1 MSFVQKGTMRRA
13 LWGALAVLLC
23 LIVVA
28 ALPSV
33 QTRLAR
39 AALSRLDGVDV
50 RLDYLAAGLGG
61 VTVEGLRIAA
71 PGLEASVER
80 ADVDLAFW
88 SSLAR
93 LGLDFEQVRISGV
106 DVRVAPV
113 PGEEKPVSAAGP
125 REPFAGLGP
134 VARLPKR
141 IRVRALE
148 ADGRLAVRPS
158 EDVEVAGPWKLTLD
172 SLGAG
177 ATATLRLE
185 ASTETRRDG
194 EAVAAS
200 AVAASATADV
210 ASDGRVT
217 RLAVDGG
224 LRPVDRD
231 VEVRAAAVAE
241 LGADAERYRFDL
253 DGPKAR
259 LAQLEASFVPRVS
272 LDGSWELNVTEGVV
286 AAFARGRSTADV
298 SATSTGRLHADLA
311 QRRAEIEASVRGEGR
326 GWDALDPRLAD
337 LGPLTLGAD
346 VDAGLDRDAVSF
358 RKVEV
363 GIRSEAHGELLRIAA
378 LQPLRFDLQTW
389 LVEPEK
395 PAEPALRL
403 AATDVP
409 LHWLGGLVPAARIDG
424 GRFSGT
430 LEVVRDAGRTTLLVA
445 QPLKA
450 TSVTL
455 RPVQGVRLPPF
466 DVTLVPRATLGG
478 GALEADVE
486 QLRITARTGFDVQF
500 KGRATTSRSAWPLTT
515 FEGSLSARVPLF
527 KKAIPELHDF
537 AGATRLQVDFDAL
550 ALLIERATFGADADD
565 GRHLI
570 AVELSGQEPLRVL
583 LPHFAID
590 WNAFKPQSLSLR
602 LDRMPVAWVSPYL
615 PEIGF
620 RRGELSADLEVA
632 AGGGQGVRLTAA
644 EPVTV
649 NNLRLAYRDRVAQ
662 RTVTAT
668 VRPTLVLS
676 NALSALRLQDLR
688 LSGSGGDDVRGEI
701 SVEEKGDT
709 GLVAI
714 SVALDGNVKQLA
726 QRFGADLGKL
736 TWRQSG
742 ELELATRRLS
752 VGELKVAITDR
763 DGTAFLQ
770 LDALRPFAVTPAPL
784 HFETDGGGSAPV
796 LHAAVTPLKLESLLP
811 NLFGFDLEGVLPE
824 GEFFGAVDDDGR
836 LVLSAPSPLT
846 FRDVSVR
853 WGEAT
858 LLDRVSMS
866 VDYEV
871 AYGGDGV
878 QARSVDLTAMTRDGR
893 MLLHSTTEAIA
904 PLAVDQLVNEA
915 QIHVEGNLAPLAEQ
929 PILASLPK
937 FSAGTL
943 ETSLAY
949 KRVGADATFAMS
961 TKLRD
966 AVAEGPGR
974 LPDLDL
980 QLDADGV
987 LGDHVK
993 VALPVH
999 LASPDFGMSDLRFE
1013 GALQRKAGGN
1023 VAFDAALTG
1032 ERVAMNDVERLIDFM
1047 GSMRGAPA
1055 AEPAASSPRLAP
1067 LSEEKIAAIA
1077 KLRAVRDSMPAWSGY
1092 AGKATVALGKVE
1104 FPSFA
1109 VEGVRGKLDVTPAR
1123 AALTGV
1129 SASLLGANLRA
1140 AATVGFDAAKP
1151 RPYSLD
1157 LNTAV
1162 KNLELG
1168 RVFQAAAPGVPPTAD
1183 GRFDFATTL
1192 SGEGLNPLD
1201 LVLSSLGEVRL
1212 SGRDGVFRGLAA
1224 SAGTGSKAARVIG
1237 FLTFSRE
1244 LKAIGRLLDGLG
1256 QIRFKQADLRLERT
1270 ADRIELKELSIVSP
1284 QLKIDA
1290 AGDIEL
1296 APLQPVL
1303 LSPLNVT
1310 ARLAAAGDIAILFD
1324 GMKLLEGE
1332 RGQPGYRNVTKPI
1345 AIAGTAAAPDTSS
1358 FWALLDEGAGN
1369 AGGSFGVGLR
1379 ALNAKLEAGRKSPA
1393 PSPTPNPTP

>member
-1 MSFVQKGTMRRA
+1 MRRV
-13 LWGALAVLLC
+13 LWSALAVLLC
-23 LIVVA
+23 LIVLA
-28 ALPSV
+28 ALPPV

-61 VTVEGLRIAA
+61 VTVEGLRVAA

-93 LGLDFEQVRISGV
+93 LGLDVEQVRIDGV
-106 DVRVAPV
+106 DIRIVPV
-113 PGEEKPVSAAGP
+113 PGEKPAPAAGP
-125 REPFAGLGP
+125 HEPFAGLGP

-141 IRVRALE
+141 IRVRAFA
-148 ADGRLAVRPS
+148 ADGRLAVQPS
-158 EDVEVAGPWKLTLD
+158 EDVEIAGPWKLTLD

-200 AVAASATADV
+200 TIAASATADV

-217 RLAVDGG
+217 RVALDGG
-224 LRPVDRD
+224 LRPLDRD
-231 VEVRAAAVAE
+231 VEVRASAAVE

-259 LAQLEASFVPRVS
+259 LVHLEASFVPRVS

-298 SATSTGRLHADLA
+298 TATSTGRLHADLA
-311 QRRAEIEASVRGEGR
+311 QRRAEIQASVRGEGH
-326 GWDALDPRLAD
+326 GWDTLDPRLAD
-337 LGPLTLGAD
+337 LGSLTFGAD
-346 VDAGLDRDAVSF
+346 VDASLDRDAVSV
-358 RKVEV
+358 RKVEA
-363 GIRSEAHGELLRIAA
+363 GIQSAVHGELLRVAA

-409 LHWLGGLVPAARIDG
+409 LEWLGGLVPAVQIDR

-430 LEVVRDAGRTTLLVA
+430 LEVVREAARTTLLVA

-450 TSVTL
+450 TGVTL
-455 RPVQGVRLPPF
+455 RPVQGVKLPPF
-466 DVTLVPRATLGG
+466 DVTLVPHATLGG
-478 GALEADVE
+478 GELEADIE
-486 QLRITARTGFDVQF
+486 QLRVTARTGFDVQF
-500 KGRATTSRSAWPLTT
+500 KGRATTSRSAWPVTG
-515 FEGSLSARVPLF
+515 FEGSLTARVPML

-565 GRHLI
+565 GRHLV

-583 LPHFAID
+583 LPQFAID
-590 WNAFKPQSLSLR
+590 WNAFKPQTLSVR

-615 PEIGF
+615 PELAF
-620 RRGELSADLEVA
+620 RSGELSADLEVA
-632 AGGGQGVRLTAA
+632 AGGGKGVRLTAA
-644 EPVTV
+644 KPVTV
-649 NNLRLAYRDRVAQ
+649 NNLRLAYRDLVAQ

-676 NALSALRLQDLR
+676 NALSVLRLQDLR

-701 SVEEKGDT
+701 SLEQKADT
-709 GLVAI
+709 DLVAV

-736 TWRQSG
+736 TWRQTG
-742 ELELATRRLS
+742 ELELPTRRLS

-784 HFETDGGGSAPV
+784 HFETAGGGPAPV
-796 LHAAVTPLKLESLLP
+796 LHATVTPLKLESLLP
-811 NLFGFDLEGVLPE
+811 NLLGFDLEGVLPE
-824 GEFFGAVDDDGR
+824 GEFFGAVDSDGR

-853 WGEAT
+853 WGDAT

-878 QARSVDLTAMTRDGR
+878 QARSVDLTAIARDGR
-893 MLLHSTTEAIA
+893 MLLHSTTQAVA
-904 PLAVDQLVNEA
+904 PLAVDRLLNEA
-915 QIHVEGNLAPLAEQ
+915 QIHVEGNLGPLAEQ
-929 PILASLPK
+929 PILASLPRLT
-937 FSAGTL
+937 AGTL
-943 ETSLAY
+943 EASLAY
-949 KRVGADATFAMS
+949 NRVGADATFTMS

-966 AVAEGPGR
+966 AVADGPGH

-987 LGDHVK
+987 LGDHLK
-993 VALPVH
+993 VALPLH
-999 LASPDFGMSDLRFE
+999 LSSTDFGESDLRFD
-1013 GALQRKAGGN
+1013 GKLQRKAGGQL
-1023 VAFDAALTG
+1023 AFDASLNG
-1032 ERVAMNDVERLIDFM
+1032 GRVAMSDVERLIGFV
-1047 GSMRGAPA
+1047 STMRDTTAPA
-1055 AEPAASSPRLAP
+1055 SGSAPAASSPRLAP

-1077 KLRAVRDSMPAWSGY
+1077 KLRAARDSVPAWSGLG
-1092 AGKATVALGKVE
+1092 GKASVALGKIE

-1109 VEGVRGKLDVTPAR
+1109 VEGVSGKLDVAPAR
-1123 AALTGV
+1123 ASLSGV
-1129 SASLLGANLRA
+1129 RASLLGAALNA
-1140 AATVGFDAAKP
+1140 AAIVTFDAGKP
-1151 RPYSLD
+1151 KPYSLD
-1157 LNTAV
+1157 LNAAV
-1162 KNLELG
+1162 KKLELG
-1168 RVFQAAAPGVPPTAD
+1168 RLFAAVAPGTPPTAE
-1183 GRFDFATTL
+1183 GRVEFATTMT
-1192 SGEGLNPLD
+1192 SEGLNPLD
-1201 LVLSSLGEVRL
+1201 LALSSVGELRL
-1212 SGRDGVFRGLAA
+1212 TGRDGVFRGLAA
-1224 SAGTGSKAARVIG
+1224 NAGTGSKAARVIG
-1237 FLTFSRE
+1237 ILTFSRE

-1256 QIRFKQADLRLERT
+1256 EIRFKQADLKLERT
-1270 ADRIELKELSIVSP
+1270 PDRIELSQLSIVSP
-1284 QLKIDA
+1284 QVRIDA
-1290 AGDIEL
+1290 TGDIEL
-1296 APLQPVL
+1296 AALRPVL
-1303 LSPLNVT
+1303 LSPLNVS
-1310 ARLAAAGDIAILFD
+1310 ARIGAAGDIAVLFD

-1332 RGQPGYRNVTKPI
+1332 KGQAGYRNVTKPI
-1345 AIAGTAAAPDTSS
+1345 VIAGSAAAPDTSA

-1369 AGGSFGVGLR
+1369 ARGSFGVGLR
-1379 ALNAKLEAGRKSPA
+1379 ALNSKLEAGRKSPA
-1393 PSPTPNPTP
+1393 P

>member
-1 MSFVQKGTMRRA
+1 MRRV
-13 LWGALAVLLC
+13 LWSALAVLIC

-28 ALPSV
+28 ALPPV

-39 AALSRLDGVDV
+39 AVLSRLDGVDV
-50 RLDYLAAGLGG
+50 RLDRLAAGLGG
-61 VTVEGLRIAA
+61 VTVQGLRVAA

-93 LGLDFEQVRISGV
+93 FGLDVEQVRIDGV
-106 DVRVAPV
+106 DVRVVPV
-113 PGEEKPVSAAGP
+113 PGEKPPPAGGT

-148 ADGRLAVRPS
+148 ADGRLAVQPS
-158 EDVEVAGPWKLTLD
+158 EDVEIAGPWKLTLD

-200 AVAASATADV
+200 TITASATADV

-217 RLAVDGG
+217 RVTLDGG
-224 LRPVDRD
+224 LRPLDRD
-231 VEVRAAAVAE
+231 VEVRAAAAAE
-241 LGADAERYRFDL
+241 LGAEAERYRFDL

-259 LAQLEASFVPRVS
+259 LAHLEASFVPRVS

-298 SATSTGRLHADLA
+298 TATSTGRLHADLA
-311 QRRAEIEASVRGEGR
+311 QRRAEIQASVRGEGR
-326 GWDALDPRLAD
+326 GWDTLDPRLAD

-346 VDAGLDRDAVSF
+346 VDAGLDGDAVSV
-358 RKVEV
+358 RRLEA
-363 GIRSEAHGELLRIAA
+363 GIQSAVHGEVLRVAA
-378 LQPLRFDLQTW
+378 LQPLRFDSQTW

-409 LHWLGGLVPAARIDG
+409 LEWLGGLVPAARIDR

-430 LEVVRDAGRTTLLVA
+430 LEVLREAGRTTLLVA

-450 TSVTL
+450 TGVTL
-455 RPVQGVRLPPF
+455 RPVQGVKLPAF
-466 DVTLVPRATLGG
+466 DVTLVPHATLGS
-478 GALEADVE
+478 GALEADIE

-500 KGRATTSRSAWPLTT
+500 KGRATTSRSVWPVTG
-515 FEGSLSARVPLF
+515 FEGSVSARVPAIN
-527 KKAIPELHDF
+527 KAIPGLRDLD
-537 AGATRLQVDFDAL
+537 GMTRLQVDFGTL
-550 ALLIERATFGADADD
+550 ALLVDRATFGANAAD
-565 GRHLI
+565 GRRLI
-570 AVELSGQEPLRVL
+570 AAELAGERPLRVL
-583 LPHFAID
+583 LPQFAID
-590 WNAFKPQSLSLR
+590 WDAFEPQTLSLR
-602 LDRMPVAWVSPYL
+602 LDRMPVAWLSPYV

-620 RRGELSADLEVA
+620 RSGEISADLEVA

-644 EPVTV
+644 KPVTV
-649 NNLRLAYRDRVAQ
+649 NNLRLAYRDLVAQ

-668 VRPTLVLS
+668 VRPTLVLR
-676 NALSALRLQDLR
+676 NALSVLRLQDLR

-701 SVEEKGDT
+701 SLEQKGDT
-709 GLVAI
+709 DLVAI
-714 SVALDGNVKQLA
+714 SIALDGSVRQLA

-736 TWRQSG
+736 TWRQTC
-742 ELELATRRLS
+742 ELDLATRQLS

-784 HFETDGGGSAPV
+784 RFETAGGGSAPV
-796 LHAAVTPLKLESLLP
+796 LHATVTPLKLESLLP
-811 NLFGFDLEGVLPE
+811 NLFGFDLEGVLPD
-824 GEFFGAVDDDGR
+824 GEFFGAVDSDGR
-836 LVLSAPSPLT
+836 LVLTAPNPLT

-853 WGEAT
+853 WGDAT

-878 QARSVDLTAMTRDGR
+878 QARSVDLQAMTRDGR

-904 PLAVDQLVNEA
+904 PLAVDRLVNEA
-915 QIHVEGNLAPLAEQ
+915 QIHLEGNLAPLAEQ

-937 FSAGTL
+937 FTTGTL
-943 ETSLAY
+943 EASLAY
-949 KRVGADATFAMS
+949 NRVGADATLAMS

-987 LGDHVK
+987 LGDRLK

-999 LASPDFGMSDLRFE
+999 LSSTDFGESDLRFD
-1013 GALQRKAGGN
+1013 GALQRKTGGQL
-1023 VAFDAALTG
+1023 AFDASLNG
-1032 ERVAMNDVERLIDFM
+1032 GRIAMSDIERLIDFV
-1047 GSMRGAPA
+1047 STMRDTTERAPA
-1055 AEPAASSPRLAP
+1055 PAPAPSAPRLAP

-1077 KLRAVRDSMPAWSGY
+1077 KLRAARDSRPAWSGLG
-1092 AGKATVALGKVE
+1092 GKASVALGKIE

-1109 VEGVRGKLDVTPAR
+1109 VEGVRGKLDVAPAR
-1123 AALTGV
+1123 ASLSGV
-1129 SASLLGANLRA
+1129 RASLLGAALNA
-1140 AATVGFDAAKP
+1140 AATVTFDAAKP
-1151 RPYSLD
+1151 TPYALD
-1157 LNTAV
+1157 LNAAV

-1168 RVFQAAAPGVPPTAD
+1168 RLFAAVAPGAPPTAE
-1183 GRFDFATTL
+1183 GRFEFATTMK
-1192 SGEGLNPLD
+1192 SEGLNPLD
-1201 LVLSSLGEVRL
+1201 LALSSVGEVRL

-1224 SAGTGSKAARVIG
+1224 NAGTGSKASRVIG
-1237 FLTFSRE
+1237 ILTFSRE
-1244 LKAIGRLLDGLG
+1244 LKAIGRLLEGLG
-1256 QIRFKQADLRLERT
+1256 EIHFKQADLRLERT
-1270 ADRIELKELSIVSP
+1270 PDKIELSNLTIVSP
-1284 QLKIDA
+1284 QLKIEA
-1290 AGDIEL
+1290 SGDVEL
-1296 APLQPVL
+1296 APLRPVL
-1303 LSPLNVT
+1303 LSPLNVS
-1310 ARLAAAGDIAILFD
+1310 ARIAAAGDIAILFD

-1332 RGQPGYRNVTKPI
+1332 KGQGGYRNVTKPI
-1345 AIAGTAAAPDTSS
+1345 VIAGSAAAPDASA

-1369 AGGSFGVGLR
+1369 ARGSFGVGLR
-1379 ALNAKLEAGRKSPA
+1379 ALNSRLEAGRKTA
-1393 PSPTPNPTP
+1393 GQ